1 MANETIHHD
10 FWNSLRCGWNNLR
23 RGLSLPRAQ
32 LATSIRA
39 QLATLIRR
47 GNRRQLVLRN
57 AEGAML
63 LRLPLTLAVVV
74 GLLLLWQAAP
84 LLLGAF
90 ILALLFRVQFLITSE
105 LEQITTDLSDAK

>member
-1 MANETIHHD
+1 MANETAQHD

-32 LATSIRA
+32 LAA
-39 QLATLIRR
+39 LIRR

-84 LLLGAF
+84 LLLVAF
-90 ILALLFRVQFLITSE
+90 LLALAFRVQFLITSE